1 MKRLSTGYRHA
12 GEGPGRG
19 DRRELEHRQV
29 RRGVPLPVTVFW
41 DNFCHNRGS
50 DAGSDADGERNSRPM
65 VSGLEKGW

>member
-29 RRGVPLPVTVFW
+29 RRGVPLPVTAFW
-41 DNFCHNRGS
+41 DNFIHTPEYRQRG
-50 DAGSDADGERNSRPM
+50 DMKLPRITE
-65 VSGLEKGW
+65 EKAIKT